1 MVRFIKYSCDNST
14 CCSSNKYFIFQSKAK
29 DHELSVAQKASEIRQ
44 LKLALRE
51 RDNDIQRANDML
63 LTTEETIDVRK
74 RLPLIIDF
82 TAVIN
87 QYKFKAESMRR
98 GPQNDYTWCLP
109 YDEIKTITL
118 DVGLVLRVNPC
129 PAGPGYIRFEESF
142 NRKKT
147 PLKLIKYSVVDAQ
160 LIKYFNLGDVYFFM
174 NRNIFRH
181 LKLEIALAIPAS
193 NDEKYNWNNSAGR
206 GLRPGGGLFVCHK
219 VTVFFKSWNSKSKFN
234 IGQ

>member
-1 MVRFIKYSCDNST
+1 MRFIKYSCDNST

-98 GPQNDYTWCLP
+98 RPQNNYT
-109 YDEIKTITL
+109 
-118 DVGLVLRVNPC
+118 
-129 PAGPGYIRFEESF
+129 
-142 NRKKT
+142 
-147 PLKLIKYSVVDAQ
+147 
-160 LIKYFNLGDVYFFM
+160 
-174 NRNIFRH
+174 
-181 LKLEIALAIPAS
+181 
-193 NDEKYNWNNSAGR
+193 
-206 GLRPGGGLFVCHK
+206 
-219 VTVFFKSWNSKSKFN
+219 
-234 IGQ
+234 